1 MKFTK
6 SVLKRLIAQTKPKK
20 LPVRNLDDNGVDFY
34 SPGSCPAGNP
44 HDWCYACIH
53 KINEKHNKLVN
64 ELATELFVMICDKQ
78 EKAKWSDR

>member
-20 LPVRNLDDNGVDFY
+20 LPVRNLDDN
-34 SPGSCPAGNP
+34 
-44 HDWCYACIH
+44 
-53 KINEKHNKLVN
+53 NEKHNKLVN